1 MDPKNPSVQPKATR
15 AAVTEAKTYPIV
27 KVEKIVRTMLRDEKR
42 ITRAPVP
49 IAIAAAVYAE
59 VSMLPFISYH
69 Q

>member
-1 MDPKNPSVQPKATR
+1 
-15 AAVTEAKTYPIV
+15 VTEAKTYPIV